1 MRKSPSCWRRS
12 GPVSGLMRGRRR
24 RMWRTSRRCSLTGSW
39 RQTMTEDEFVEL
51 VETIDAN
58 FPPSDTWANAHR
70 VAGEFKPLDAVEV
83 FAALNDW
90 VMNGEPDRARY
101 APAPA
106 WLIRRARDR
115 MSRNADP
122 TYRAQLPEST
132 GPAEK
137 DLGRWRDENHPGKS
151 WREIIR

>member
-1 MRKSPSCWRRS
+1 
-12 GPVSGLMRGRRR
+12 
-24 RMWRTSRRCSLTGSW
+24 
-39 RQTMTEDEFVEL
+39 MTEDEFVEL

-90 VMNGEPDRARY
+90 VMNGEPDRSRY

-115 MSRNADP
+115 MRRNVDP

-132 GPAEK
+132 GPAGN

-151 WREIIR
+151 WREIIRGRHAELVSAEDCRSPHCDVHREVPEPWPDGFAELF